1 MNKWILVL
9 VLLGGV
15 LALWVLGF
23 GQAAGLDSLT
33 GSSAKKLPAESIA
46 TYEPLTIQ
54 YTDPVLGFSV
64 RHPIGYVVDS
74 IDGEHVHF
82 FASGP
87 GELSEDFLFKTTN
100 ETLSFKDLRE
110 IALEIGANPVREDQ
124 VQVNGKT
131 ALRLQAV
138 LPGDELLE
146 SGHLILGAVP
156 CPEYRLYF
164 TAVIPNSLSD
174 DVALADYVLQ
184 TATC

>member
-1 MNKWILVL
+1 MNKWVLVL

-23 GQAAGLDSLT
+23 GQSLGFNALT
-33 GSSAKKLPAESIA
+33 GPSTKPLSPESVA

-54 YTDPVLGFSV
+54 YIDSELGFSV
-64 RHPIGYVVDS
+64 RHPIGYIVDA
-74 IDGEHVHF
+74 IPGEHVHF
-82 FASGP
+82 FASSPSGF
-87 GELSEDFLFKTTN
+87 SEDYLFKTTN

-110 IALEIGANPVREDQ
+110 IAVELEAKPVREDQ
-124 VQVNGKT
+124 VNVNGKT

-146 SGHLILGAVP
+146 SETLVLGVIP
-156 CPEYRLYF
+156 CPGYRLYF
-164 TAVIPNSLSD
+164 TAVIPDSLSD

-184 TATC
+184 TAQC